1 VFRTGVKAHREMINL
16 ALKKH
21 EHVTVKSGLGNHDK
35 QSIFCLMEMMGA
47 YFENEPRVTIHSPV
61 DPFSYHEF
69 GKNLIGLCH
78 GNGVK
83 VAELPMIMAD
93 DQSEAWGR
101 TVFRHFLYGHIHHK
115 TFKAY
120 TGCSTE
126 SFKSIA
132 SRDSWHHGSGYRA
145 DRGMERLDYHEDGG
159 IDSRK
164 QKNIFYKP

>member
-1 VFRTGVKAHREMINL
+1 MRFFLI
-16 ALKKH
+16 
-21 EHVTVKSGLGNHDK
+21 SGLFREYLTILLKLSQRPIMLDLLISFN
-35 QSIFCLMEMMGA
+35 FRCLSSNL
-47 YFENEPRVTIHSPV
+47 FDLCLCI
-61 DPFSYHEF
+61 

-83 VAELPMIMAD
+83 VAELPMLMAD

-115 TFKAY
+115 TMKAY
-120 TGCSTE
+120 TGCTTE

-145 DRGMERLDYHEDGG
+145 DRGMERIDYHIDGG

-164 QKNIFYKP
+164 LKNIFYKP